1 MQQCRWAGVWN
12 TKNAAVGFEK
22 KGSLASRIKLVP
34 KGSNLCF
41 LLGCFLQHSACR
53 RQIMMRDRENTRPG
67 MARLR
72 ARSSLSLSMSTCVR
86 AMEMLDLL

>member
-34 KGSNLCF
+34 KGSKNLMEAPTFAFHWDVSC
-41 LLGCFLQHSACR
+41 STR
-53 RQIMMRDRENTRPG
+53 RVG
-67 MARLR
+67 G
-72 ARSSLSLSMSTCVR
+72 RS
-86 AMEMLDLL
+86 

>member
-1 MQQCRWAGVWN
+1 
-12 TKNAAVGFEK
+12 
-22 KGSLASRIKLVP
+22 
-34 KGSNLCF
+34 
-41 LLGCFLQHSACR
+41 
-53 RQIMMRDRENTRPG
+53 MMRDRENTRPG